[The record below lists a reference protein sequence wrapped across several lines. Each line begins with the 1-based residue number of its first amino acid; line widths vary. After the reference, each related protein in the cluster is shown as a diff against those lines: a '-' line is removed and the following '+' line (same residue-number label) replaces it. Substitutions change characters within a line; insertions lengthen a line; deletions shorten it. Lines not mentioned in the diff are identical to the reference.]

1 MPTNI
6 DVVQHAGDFIDFV
19 AASPS
24 SYHAAAEGA
33 RRLSEAGW
41 KQQDER
47 EAWDA
52 GPGGHFIIRG
62 GALIAWWVPEKLTA
76 ASAFRIVGSH
86 TDSPSFK
93 LKPSPQ
99 TSAVGYEQAAVEV
112 YGGPLIGSWTD
123 RELGFAGQ
131 VVDRKGNEHLVRTEA
146 IARIPQ
152 LAIHLNRSA
161 NEEGL
166 KLGKQ
171 AHTAPV
177 IATTASGGAASNG
190 GALLDALAASAG
202 LQASDVAGHDVYAFD
217 VQRGALFGAN
227 NEFLASGRM
236 DNLTSVHASLI
247 ALLSVT
253 DAGYEGND
261 VLVLAAF
268 DHEEVGSETIS
279 GASGPILADVLTRTG
294 LALGHDEDARLRMLR
309 RSWCFSSDAGHAVHP
324 NYVGHHDPSHH
335 PVLGQGP
342 LLKVNA
348 NQRYA
353 SDAGGAALWNA
364 ACEIAGSQ
372 SQAFVSNND
381 VPCGSTIG
389 PLTATRLGIHTVDVG
404 VPLLSMHSAREMAA
418 TADLAAITGAIEAA
432 YTGR

>member
-1 MPTNI
+1 MPTST
-6 DVVQHAGDFIDFV
+6 DVVQHAQDFIDFV

-33 RRLSEAGW
+33 RRLTDAGW
-41 KQQDER
+41 QQQDER
-47 EAWDA
+47 ESWDA
-52 GPGGHFIIRG
+52 TPGGHFIVRG
-62 GALIAWWVPEKLTA
+62 GALIAWWVPEGVNER
-76 ASAFRIVGSH
+76 SAFRIVGSH

-131 VVDRKGNEHLVRTEA
+131 IVDRSGRQHLVRTDA

-177 IATTASGGAASNG
+177 LATTASGRAG
-190 GALLDALAASAG
+190 LLDALAASAG
-202 LQASDVAGHDVYAFD
+202 LSAEDIAGHDVYAFD
-217 VQRGALFGAN
+217 SQRGAIFGAHE
-227 NEFLASGRM
+227 EFIASGRM
-236 DNLTSVHASLI
+236 DNLTGVHATLV
-247 ALLSVT
+247 ALLAASA
-253 DAGYEGND
+253 DYRGSD
-261 VLVLAAF
+261 VLVMAAF
-268 DHEEVGSETIS
+268 DHEEVGSETVS

-294 LALGHDEDARLRMLR
+294 RALGNDEDARLRMLR
-309 RSWCFSSDAGHAVHP
+309 RSWCVSIDAGHAVHP
-324 NYVGHHDPSHH
+324 NYVGHHDPGHH

-353 SDAGGAALWNA
+353 SDAAGAALWNS
-364 ACEIAGSQ
+364 ACEAAGARA
-372 SQAFVSNND
+372 QAFVSNND

-389 PLTATRLGIHTVDVG
+389 PLTATRLGIRTVDVG

-418 TADLAAITGAIEAA
+418 TADLLAITGAVEAVFS
-432 YTGR
+432 GR